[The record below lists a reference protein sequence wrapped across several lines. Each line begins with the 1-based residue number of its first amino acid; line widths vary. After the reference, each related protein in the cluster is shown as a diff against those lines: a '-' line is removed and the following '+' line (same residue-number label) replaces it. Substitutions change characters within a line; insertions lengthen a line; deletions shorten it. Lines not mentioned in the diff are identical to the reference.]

1 MSLAIE
7 APAALHQRCVVD
19 EHRPRVGGAAILSFY
34 LYPFMRILCRASR
47 ALPFLLFLLPGCG
60 TGQTPV
66 KDTMHAHTNR
76 LAKETSPYLLQ
87 HAHNPV
93 NWYPWGDEAFD
104 KAKAENKLVL
114 VSIGYSSCHWCH
126 VMEHES
132 FEDSSVA
139 ELMNE
144 HFVCIKV
151 DREERPD
158 VDQVYMAAVQLM
170 TGRGGWPLN
179 CFTLP
184 DGRPV
189 YGGTYFPKEQW
200 TQVLQQL
207 AGTWAKE
214 PQKVTEYA
222 ERLHEG
228 VQQAELVALNTEAP
242 DFTRADADQLAEG
255 FLKNFDTE
263 EGGPDRA
270 PKFPLPNNYE
280 FLLRY
285 AVTTGDKAIHKQ
297 VRLTLD
303 KMAQGGIF
311 DQIGGGFA
319 RYSTDARWK
328 VPHFEKMLYD
338 NAQLIS
344 LYSHAFQAYCDDAYR
359 DVVERTIAWAQRE
372 MRSPEGAFYS
382 ALDAD
387 SEGEEGLFY
396 VWTDAELDNALG
408 EDAGFAREFYR
419 VGGEG
424 LWEEGRNILL
434 RSMSDSAYAIKHGI
448 TEDELRI
455 TRDRIDA
462 KLLATR
468 RRRTRPGLD
477 DKVLTSWNAMMV
489 TGLCDAYAAMG
500 DSAYLA
506 QAEETM
512 RLLLTTCK
520 QEQGGLWHSY
530 TKGKVGINGYLED
543 YSFSIEAL
551 IALYQITFDEQWLKD
566 AHALAEYAMLHFH
579 DAKSGM
585 FWFTSDLDPP
595 LIARRMEVNDNV
607 IPASNSSM
615 AKGLFILGH
624 LYEDQRM
631 LAISKQ
637 QLNNVHASMAD
648 YPGGYSNW
656 ALLLM
661 DHVYP
666 WYEIAITGKEAL
678 LRRRGF
684 SAHYIPGGVF
694 LGGTIK
700 SDLPLLEDKFQD
712 GTTTIF
718 VCENKV
724 CQLPVHTVD
733 EALKQMR

>member
-1 MSLAIE
+1 
-7 APAALHQRCVVD
+7 
-19 EHRPRVGGAAILSFY
+19 
-34 LYPFMRILCRASR
+34 MRILYRASR
-47 ALPFLLFLLPGCG
+47 ALPFLLFMFPGCG
-60 TGQTPV
+60 TGQTSV

-76 LAKETSPYLLQ
+76 LINETSPYLLQ

-93 NWYPWGDEAFD
+93 DWYPWGDEAFN

-132 FEDSSVA
+132 FEDDSVA
-139 ELMNE
+139 KVMNDR
-144 HFVCIKV
+144 FVCIKV

-170 TGRGGWPLN
+170 TNRGGWPLN

-200 TQVLQQL
+200 TQVLHQL
-207 AGTWAKE
+207 ADTWEKE
-214 PQKVTEYA
+214 PMKVTEYA

-242 DFTRADADQLAEG
+242 DFTRGDADQLAEG
-255 FLKNFDTE
+255 FMKHFDTT

-285 AVTTGDKAIHKQ
+285 AQTTKDKGINKQ

-311 DQIGGGFA
+311 DQVGGGFA
-319 RYSTDARWK
+319 RYSTDERWK

-344 LYSHAFQAYCDDAYR
+344 LYSHAYQAYHDEAYR

-372 MRSPEGAFYS
+372 MRSSEGGFYS

-396 VWTDAELDNALG
+396 VWTDAELNAALG
-408 EDAGFAREFYR
+408 EDAGFVREFYNA
-419 VGGEG
+419 GSEG
-424 LWEEGRNILL
+424 LWEKGRNILL
-434 RSMSDSAYAIKHGI
+434 RTMSDSAYAIKHGI
-448 TEDELRI
+448 TEKELR
-455 TRDRIDA
+455 TVRDRVDA
-462 KLLATR
+462 KLLAAR
-468 RRRTRPGLD
+468 SKRTRPGLD
-477 DKVLTSWNAMMV
+477 DKMLTSWNAMMV
-489 TGLCDAYAAMG
+489 TGLCDAFRALG
-500 DSAYLA
+500 DSSYLA

-512 RLLLTTCK
+512 QLLLTRCK
-520 QEQGGLWHSY
+520 RDDGGLWHSY
-530 TKGKVGINGYLED
+530 TKGVLGVNGYLD
-543 YSFSIEAL
+543 DHSFTTEAL
-551 IALYQITFDEQWLKD
+551 IALYQATFDEHWLKE
-566 AHALAEYAMLHFH
+566 ARALAEYSILHFH
-579 DAKSGM
+579 DGKSGM
-585 FWFTSDLDPP
+585 FWFTSDLDAP

-624 LYEDQRM
+624 LYDDQR
-631 LAISKQ
+631 LLDISKQ
-637 QLNNVHASMAD
+637 QLNNVHGSMAD
-648 YPGGYSNW
+648 YASGYSNW

-666 WYEIAITGKEAL
+666 WYEIAITGEEAL
-678 LRRRGF
+678 DLQRGF

-694 LGGTIK
+694 LGSRKK
-700 SDLPLLEDKFQD
+700 SDLPLLEDKFMD
-712 GTTTIF
+712 GQSTIF

-724 CQLPVHTVD
+724 CQLPVTTVE